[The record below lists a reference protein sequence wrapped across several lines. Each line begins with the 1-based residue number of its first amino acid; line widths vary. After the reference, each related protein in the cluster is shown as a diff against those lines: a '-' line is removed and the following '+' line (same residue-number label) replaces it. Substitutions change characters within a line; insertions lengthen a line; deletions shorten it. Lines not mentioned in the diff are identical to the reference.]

1 MNAGKALAGKTA
13 AGAWQSGGRRLF
25 SRSDVR
31 CANRQTRLFEQIPE
45 QILVARLWQRP
56 QDFLHISSKK
66 VDAMNSKIRH
76 IHMIGIGGAGMSGIA
91 EVLLNLGYEI
101 SGSDM
106 SDSAVVRRLRE
117 LGARVAVGHAAEN
130 VGDVQV
136 LVKSTA
142 ISDDNPELVE
152 GRARNI
158 AIIPRA
164 EMLAELMRLRQGIAI
179 AGTHG
184 KTTTT
189 SLTASIFDTAGL
201 DPTVIIGGRLNV
213 YGTNAHLGHGDYLIA
228 EADESDGSFLCL
240 LPIINVVTNVDEDHL
255 DYYKSREAI
264 DAAFV
269 QFMNNV
275 PFYGIN
281 VVCGD
286 DPGVCALL
294 PRVKRPVLTYGFAE
308 GNHLRAVPLESGLT
322 SRFEVWREGEKL
334 GEVSLP
340 QPGRHNVLN
349 ALASI
354 GAALEADISFNRC
367 AAGLS
372 SFGGVGRRFEFKG
385 EKDGVTVVDDY
396 GHHPAEIAATLAT
409 ARQVFPGRR
418 LIGGLSAA
426 PFHPH
431 SGPFRRILQGFRQRG
446 QGAPDGNLPRFRKTH
461 SRRFRPKSGPGHTAG
476 FRHAGGLF
484 SDPGRADRGPAG
496 HSAPGRRAADSGCRQ
511 HYAPGSGMAGR
522 KRACVK
528 SCALV
533 FQSGQR
539 CAWAARP

>member
-1 MNAGKALAGKTA
+1 
-13 AGAWQSGGRRLF
+13 
-25 SRSDVR
+25 
-31 CANRQTRLFEQIPE
+31 
-45 QILVARLWQRP
+45 
-56 QDFLHISSKK
+56 
-66 VDAMNSKIRH
+66 MNSKIRH
-76 IHMIGIGGAGMSGIA
+76 IHMVGIGGAGMSGIA
-91 EVLLNLGYEI
+91 EVLLNLKYEI

-106 SDSAVVRRLRE
+106 SDSAVVRHLRK
-117 LGARVAVGHAAEN
+117 LGARIAIGHAAEN

-152 GRARNI
+152 ARKRNI

-213 YGTNAHLGHGDYLIA
+213 YGANAHLGHGEYLIA

-255 DYYKSREAI
+255 DHYKNREAI
-264 DAAFV
+264 DSAFV

-275 PFYGIN
+275 PFYGLNI
-281 VVCGD
+281 VCGD
-286 DPGVCALL
+286 DPGVLALL

-308 GNHLRAVPLESGLT
+308 DNALRAIPLESGRIN
-322 SRFEVWREGEKL
+322 RFEVLLHDKPL

-340 QPGRHNVLN
+340 QPGRHNILN

-354 GAALEADISFNRC
+354 GAAMEVGIPFAKC
-367 AAGLS
+367 AEGLAG
-372 SFGGVGRRFEFKG
+372 FKGVGRRFEFKG
-385 EKDGVTVVDDY
+385 EKEGITVVDDY

-409 ARQVFPGRR
+409 ARQVFAGRR
-418 LIGGLSAA
+418 IVAA
-426 PFHPH
+426 FQPH
-431 SGPFRRILQGFRQRG
+431 RFSRTEAHFGEFCKVFDAVDQLLLTEIYAASEKPIPGVSGQSLAQGIRQVSDTPVEYFQNLDQLMLALPKILRKGDVLLTL
-446 QGAPDGNLPRFRKTH
+446 GAGSITRL
-461 SRRFRPKSGPGHTAG
+461 
-476 FRHAGGLF
+476 
-484 SDPGRADRGPAG
+484 GPAWLE
-496 HSAPGRRAADSGCRQ
+496 GRDHA
-511 HYAPGSGMAGR
+511 
-522 KRACVK
+522 
-528 SCALV
+528 
-533 FQSGQR
+533 
-539 CAWAARP
+539 

>member
-1 MNAGKALAGKTA
+1 MN
-13 AGAWQSGGRRLF
+13 
-25 SRSDVR
+25 
-31 CANRQTRLFEQIPE
+31 N
-45 QILVARLWQRP
+45 
-56 QDFLHISSKK
+56 
-66 VDAMNSKIRH
+66 KIRH
-76 IHMIGIGGAGMSGIA
+76 IHMVGIGGAGMSGIA
-91 EVLLNLGYEI
+91 EVLLNQGYEI
-101 SGSDM
+101 SGSDLR
-106 SDSAVVRRLRE
+106 DSAVVRHLRS
-117 LGARVAVGHAAEN
+117 LGARVAVGHAVEN

-142 ISDDNPELVE
+142 ISDDNPELME
-152 GRARNI
+152 ARRRNI

-213 YGTNAHLGHGDYLIA
+213 YGTNAHLGHGKYLIA

-255 DYYKSREAI
+255 DHYKSREGI

-286 DPGVCALL
+286 DPGVRVLL
-294 PRVKRPVLTYGFAE
+294 PRVKRPVLTYGFAAD
-308 GNHLRAVPLESGLT
+308 NQLRAVPLESGLR
-322 SRFEVWREGEKL
+322 SRFEVWRGDEKL
-334 GEVSLP
+334 GEASLP
-340 QPGRHNVLN
+340 QPGRHNILN
-349 ALASI
+349 ALAAI
-354 GAALEADISFNRC
+354 GAAMSADIGFEHC
-367 AAGLS
+367 AEGLDG
-372 SFGGVGRRFEFKG
+372 FGGVGRRFEFKG

-418 LIGGLSAA
+418 IVAA
-426 PFHPH
+426 FQPH
-431 SGPFRRILQGFRQRG
+431 RFSRTQAHFGEFCKVFDQVDMVLLTEIYAASERPIPGVSGQSLAQGVQQVSVTPVCYYQTLDAMAQALPELLREG
-446 QGAPDGNLPRFRKTH
+446 DVLLTLGAGSITRL
-461 SRRFRPKSGPGHTAG
+461 GPAWLG
-476 FRHAGGLF
+476 
-484 SDPGRADRGPAG
+484 GRAHA
-496 HSAPGRRAADSGCRQ
+496 
-511 HYAPGSGMAGR
+511 
-522 KRACVK
+522 
-528 SCALV
+528 
-533 FQSGQR
+533 
-539 CAWAARP
+539 